1 MCRRYRPRGA
11 KARNRVPASAIQQ
24 MGWRLISGE
33 SHVVAIR
40 QERPEDAA
48 AIRQVNE
55 QAFGQAEEAD
65 IVDALR
71 RRGAFTLSLVAILA
85 DQVVGHILFTPVTID
100 SGNSSFE
107 ALGLGPMAVLPPY
120 QKMGIGSKLIRAGLD
135 QCRQAG
141 HGIVVVLGH
150 PEYYPR
156 FGFSPAKPLGIQY
169 EQEVPDEVFMIA
181 ELRVGALAG
190 RGGIVRYQPE
200 FNSV

>member
-1 MCRRYRPRGA
+1 
-11 KARNRVPASAIQQ
+11 
-24 MGWRLISGE
+24 LISGE
-33 SHVVAIR
+33 SHAVAIR
-40 QERPEDAA
+40 QEGPEDAA

-71 RRGAFTLSLVAILA
+71 RRGAFTLSLVALLG
-85 DQVVGHILFTPVTID
+85 DKVVGHILFTPVTID
-100 SGNSSFE
+100 SGNTSFE

-120 QKMGIGSKLIRAGLD
+120 QRMGIGSKLIRAGLD

-141 HGIVVVLGH
+141 HEIVVVLGH

-181 ELRVGALAG
+181 ELHAGSLAG
-190 RGGIVRYQPE
+190 RTGIVRYQPE